1 MSEPDWLP
9 AFISV
14 VHIADL
20 AIAVL
25 VLETIF
31 LAARARRRGESLP
44 AGLMAN
50 AMSGICLL
58 LALRAALGGAGI
70 AMIGLWLAC
79 GFAAHLAD
87 IRVRF
92 RPRD

>member
-9 AFISV
+9 AFFSIA
-14 VHIADL
+14 HIADL

-25 VLETIF
+25 VLETIV
-31 LAARARRRGESLP
+31 LAARAKRRGESLP
-44 AGLMAN
+44 ASLVAN
-50 AMSGICLL
+50 ALSGVFLL
-58 LALRAALGGAGI
+58 LALRAALSGAGI

-79 GFAAHLAD
+79 GFAAHVAD
-87 IRVRF
+87 IRVRL